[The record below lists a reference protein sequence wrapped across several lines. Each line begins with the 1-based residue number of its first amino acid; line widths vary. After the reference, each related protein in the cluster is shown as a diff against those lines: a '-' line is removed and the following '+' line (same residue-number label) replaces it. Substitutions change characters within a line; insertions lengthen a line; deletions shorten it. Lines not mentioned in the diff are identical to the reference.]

1 MPAGGA
7 LEREHGQ
14 GPETGDRRPLFFS
27 GHAGVGR
34 GIRLRVDNAN
44 GDDPVHSSRYF
55 AAYSFYF
62 GGFFRKP
69 ARAAEV

>member
-1 MPAGGA
+1 MPAGGD
-7 LEREHGQ
+7 LERAHGH
-14 GPETGDRRPLFFS
+14 GSVTDDRFFS
-27 GHAGVGR
+27 GHAGAGR
-34 GIRLRVDNAN
+34 GIRLGVDNAN
-44 GDDPVHSSRYF
+44 GDDPVHTSRYF

>member
-1 MPAGGA
+1 M
-7 LEREHGQ
+7 
-14 GPETGDRRPLFFS
+14 TDDRFFS
-27 GHAGVGR
+27 GHAGAGR
-34 GIRLRVDNAN
+34 GIRLGVDNAN
-44 GDDPVHSSRYF
+44 GDDPVHTSRYF